1 MKVSDL
7 IVEVRNASLQR
18 VGQLT
23 PADLVGFT
31 AVLRFN
37 NVGAWKVTLPVGNA
51 MAEALSEPGAGLIV
65 STTNGVLLSGP
76 TTSVVTNQA
85 TDDPNGTYEITGVDD
100 SVLLTERLSY
110 PKPTTADVTAQNVA
124 YDVRTGACETVL
136 KGYVNANI
144 GPSAPTVRQVAGL
157 TVEADAARGVSVTGQ
172 GRFQTLQDL
181 LSGLADVAG
190 LGYTIEQVGTGL
202 QFQVYQ
208 PTDRSAYV
216 RLDLQNGR
224 LKKSE
229 YAYSQPLVT
238 RTIVGGDGDDE
249 LRTFIE
255 RSNTTS
261 LAAETTWGR
270 RIETFTDSRSTTDTA
285 KLQAAGDE
293 VLATDG
299 KTQIG
304 VSITPSD
311 DQTMLFGADWNLGD
325 KVSVV
330 IGDTELKAVV
340 TEVGLLISSD
350 GVRIGATVGEPRSLD
365 YETQILTR
373 QADAAYRI
381 SKLERTK

>member
-1 MKVSDL
+1 
-7 IVEVRNASLQR
+7 
-18 VGQLT
+18 
-23 PADLVGFT
+23 
-31 AVLRFN
+31 
-37 NVGAWKVTLPVGNA
+37 
-51 MAEALSEPGAGLIV
+51 
-65 STTNGVLLSGP
+65 
-76 TTSVVTNQA
+76 
-85 TDDPNGTYEITGVDD
+85 
-100 SVLLTERLSY
+100 
-110 PKPTTADVTAQNVA
+110 
-124 YDVRTGACETVL
+124 
-136 KGYVNANI
+136 
-144 GPSAPTVRQVAGL
+144 
-157 TVEADAARGVSVTGQ
+157 
-172 GRFQTLQDL
+172 
-181 LSGLADVAG
+181 VAG

>member
-23 PADLVGFT
+23 QADLVGFT
-31 AVLRFN
+31 AVLRYN
-37 NVGAWKVTLPVGNA
+37 AVGGWKVTMPVGNP
-51 MAEALSEPGAGLIV
+51 MAEALSEPGAGIIV
-65 STTNGVLLSGP
+65 STSNGVLLSGP
-76 TTSVVTNQA
+76 TTAVITNQA
-85 TDDPNGTYEITGVDD
+85 TDDPDGTYEITGVDD

-110 PKPTTADVTAQNVA
+110 PKPSTADVTAQNVA

-136 KGYVNANI
+136 KAYVDANI
-144 GPSAPTVRQVAGL
+144 GPTAPTARKVTGL
-157 TVEADAARGVSVTGQ
+157 TVEASAGRGATVTGQ
-172 GRFQTLQDL
+172 GRFQTLQEL
-181 LSGLADVAG
+181 LEGLADVAG
-190 LGYTIEQVGTGL
+190 LGFTIEQVGTEL

-208 PTDRSAYV
+208 PVDRSAYV

-229 YAYSQPLVT
+229 YTYSQPLVT

-261 LAAETTWGR
+261 VAAETTWKR
-270 RIETFTDSRSTTDTA
+270 RIEVFTDSRSTTDTA
-285 KLQAAGDE
+285 KLQQAGDE
-293 VLATDG
+293 VLASDG
-299 KTQIG
+299 KTQVS

-311 DQTMLFGADWNLGD
+311 DQTMLFGTDWNLGD

-330 IGDTELKAVV
+330 VGDTELQSIV
-340 TEVGLLISSD
+340 TEVGLLIAAD

-373 QADAAYRI
+373 QADAALRI